1 MLVKQVARGRT
12 DDCGVDS
19 MMAMIEAVLWRAAV
33 RILDIVMIGEEFV
46 EAPKSPKHRRHTA
59 RDYINAL
66 NTITGQPIR
75 WTLGVETRQI
85 GSRHAG
91 QILRI
96 GQLPGDEA
104 AILLESL
111 HCVGGETPLLALV
124 EVSDLF
130 GDGVP
135 ARRSTPFFP
144 RFLISLLAVAGPV
157 RDDFVGGAVVTGPVL
172 GEDVPPFRLTIEQD
186 RKSTRLN
193 SSH

>member
-1 MLVKQVARGRT
+1 
-12 DDCGVDS
+12 

-104 AILLESL
+104 ARSEEHTSELQSL
-111 HCVGGETPLLALV
+111 M
-124 EVSDLF
+124 
-130 GDGVP
+130 
-135 ARRSTPFFP
+135 R
-144 RFLISLLAVAGPV
+144 ISYAV
-157 RDDFVGGAVVTGPVL
+157 FCL
-172 GEDVPPFRLTIEQD
+172 
-186 RKSTRLN
+186 
-193 SSH
+193 